1 MIATTTAPPG
11 KGLTRTRTCAVMLL
25 LAAVVTR
32 PTVAKAADGPPQILL
47 QPANASAREG
57 ERTTFSAQADGTAP
71 LVFQWQRNGE
81 PIPGQSGSA
90 LTIGPL
96 TLSDNGTIL
105 SVVVTN
111 GLGSVTSTDAV
122 LTVTPGIVLTA
133 SANRSADLVTYRGWP
148 LVIECALLHPNA
160 FDTNATPIAIA
171 ATNGPWINA
180 LSLKVQDSQNQP
192 VNWNFQAAPFT
203 NDTLMLTSTSGGR
216 MLWWLAP
223 SDTANLAFGDFT
235 ILATLSTTNVTRTN
249 AWLGVANSVPI
260 HLSITNEPVPLS
272 GAQTEQKHLL
282 FADYA
287 LLTGN
292 SAQAQLEVN
301 ALLLSAPTNIGG
313 LRYDAYLKQ
322 TAGLFDDA
330 LQSLQKA
337 LDQVAVR
344 SPDATEPPVELSAKA
359 ASLQA
364 MLSPPILTSKLV
376 YQTVLLSWIGYPGLD
391 YRLEVSSN
399 LRTWTS
405 LTTNFNVVGELFSH
419 AVAAGRESQ
428 FFRVARQKISTK

>member
-1 MIATTTAPPG
+1 M
-11 KGLTRTRTCAVMLL
+11 
-25 LAAVVTR
+25 R
-32 PTVAKAADGPPQILL
+32 PMAAKAADGPPQILL

-81 PIPGQSGSA
+81 PIPGQSGSS

-96 TLSDNGTIL
+96 TLSDNRSIF

-111 GLGSVTSTDAV
+111 SLGSVTGTDAV

-160 FDTNATPIAIA
+160 FDANAAPILIA

-192 VNWNFQAAPFT
+192 VNWNFHAAPFT
-203 NDTLMLTSTSGGR
+203 NETLMLTATSGGR

-223 SDTANLAFGDFT
+223 SDTTNLAFGDFT

-272 GAQTEQKHLL
+272 SAQIEQKHLL

-330 LQSLQKA
+330 LQSLEKA
-337 LDQVAVR
+337 LDQVAIQ
-344 SPDATEPPVELSAKA
+344 SPDATEPPDELLAKA
-359 ASLQA
+359 ANLQA
-364 MLSPPILTSKLV
+364 MLAPPILTSELV
-376 YQTVLLSWIGYPGLD
+376 NQTVLLSWTGYTGLN
-391 YRLEVSSN
+391 YRLDVS
-399 LRTWTS
+399 LDLKTWTS
-405 LTTNFNVVGELFSH
+405 LTTNFTVAGNLFSY
-419 AVAAGRESQ
+419 AVGISRQSQ
-428 FFRVARQKISTK
+428 FFRLARQKTSTR